1 MMAWLELP
9 WRSFKEGLVGLLVLS
24 PFLCMQSSRTIF
36 IVYLCLQIYVG
47 FVAPFTSYNRTER
60 NVREM
65 NDAQELAYGILAWF
79 WNTCICAHK
88 HIYELYSCFL
98 AAISWHIESLDKHM
112 QQM

>member
-1 MMAWLELP
+1 M
-9 WRSFKEGLVGLLVLS
+9 LVLLLLLS
-24 PFLCMQSSRTIF
+24 PITK
-36 IVYLCLQIYVG
+36 
-47 FVAPFTSYNRTER
+47 R

-79 WNTCICAHK
+79 WNPCICAHK

-98 AAISWHIESLDKHM
+98 AAISRHIESSDKHM